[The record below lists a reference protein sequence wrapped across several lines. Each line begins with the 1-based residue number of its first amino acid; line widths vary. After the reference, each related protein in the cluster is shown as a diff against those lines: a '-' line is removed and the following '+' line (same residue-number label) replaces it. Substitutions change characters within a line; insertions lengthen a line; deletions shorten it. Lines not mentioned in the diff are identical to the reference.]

1 MDIIRHLKGFA
12 GIMPIMIF
20 VNIMASCSGLDT
32 PDCREESGMTSIK
45 FGQVPAGTK
54 ALNPDEML
62 ISDINVFVFNEYG
75 VLEASAYFNGVH
87 NSGENLFTWEVDL
100 VKNGMYSVFACAN
113 FGYALNISNIDELK
127 EIRYYLAYPDDY
139 SLGIPMS
146 GQTEMVRATGDG
158 ISVKLERLMAKIY
171 IMVDRS
177 RLYDD
182 VEFLIR
188 SVQVEGCP
196 RSVYPFSR
204 NHIRDPFDF
213 FPSGFLRSD
222 YEADALNTADADGRS
237 GEICLYMLENM
248 QGDLL
253 PGNTDEKKKVLPE
266 NEPAKGLCSYI
277 EIKAEYISSSG
288 YSKPGEYLIY
298 RFYPGENP
306 SNFDICR
313 NSSYSICI
321 TPVGS
326 GLNGTEWRIDKS
338 GLDISGQIL
347 ELSYSDLDLTYIGEQ
362 VRIQA
367 FLTPDYASPSGLTWE
382 SDDISVA
389 TVSDDGMVT
398 ACGEG
403 TCTVRCSIADGSG
416 TSSECRVRVEF
427 MPYYL
432 KVYPGQFIRC
442 RKGDVLRFECD
453 YFPEETVFDIGT
465 EELEYDRKRGIY
477 DYLISEDGKS
487 VTIYTKAKGSGLLY
501 MEAGYPI
508 NDAEMVVLVID

>member
-1 MDIIRHLKGFA
+1 M
-12 GIMPIMIF
+12 
-20 VNIMASCSGLDT
+20 N
-32 PDCREESGMTSIK
+32 
-45 FGQVPAGTK
+45 GTK
-54 ALNPDEML
+54 AFILTVFPVILSLFSCSETDHVTFPNSRETTVSFKFGISPHTRAMDPDEMK
-62 ISDINVFVFNEYG
+62 ISDISIFIFNEYG
-75 VLEASAYFNGVH
+75 ILESRTYISGLSEREI
-87 NSGENLFTWEVDL
+87 SGEVRWEADL
-100 VKNGMYSVFACAN
+100 VRNGKYSVYACAN
-113 FGYALNISNIDELK
+113 FGYELNAGSIDELK
-127 EIRYYLAYPDDY
+127 SLRYHLAYPDDY
-139 SLGIPMS
+139 SLGMPMS
-146 GQTEMVRATGDG
+146 GCMENVTVSDEE
-158 ISVKLERLMAKIY
+158 ISVPLERLMAKISVK
-171 IMVDRS
+171 VDRS
-177 RLYDD
+177 RLDED
-182 VEFLIR
+182 VEFLIH
-188 SVQVEGCP
+188 SIQVEGCP

-213 FPSGFLRSD
+213 FPSGFLRED
-222 YEADALNTADADGRS
+222 YETDILNTGNTDGTS
-237 GEICLYMLENM
+237 GEVILYMLENM

-253 PGNTDEKKKVLPE
+253 PGNTDETGKVLPE
-266 NEPAKGLCSYI
+266 NNPARDFCSYI
-277 EIKAEYISSSG
+277 EVKADYVSSSG